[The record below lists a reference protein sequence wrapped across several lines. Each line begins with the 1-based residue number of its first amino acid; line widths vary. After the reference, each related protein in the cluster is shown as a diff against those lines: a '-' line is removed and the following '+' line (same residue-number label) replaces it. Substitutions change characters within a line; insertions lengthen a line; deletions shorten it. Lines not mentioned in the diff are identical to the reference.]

1 MKYAEALYHS
11 NFDTN
16 AVVNSITIKTPSFHK
31 TLSGNE
37 TIAWNA
43 VNSGGTVEIWYSSDG
58 GNNWQTIT
66 KNAPNNGSYN
76 WDTQL
81 FSDGSFAKLLLC
93 IKNPSG
99 FIYGISES
107 EYFTVNNP
115 GNGAPFVKILN
126 SDLHPGILVT
136 DKEYNFNLLLGDPEN
151 DPLLI
156 KVSYSI
162 NSDTLFH
169 ISQNINVA
177 SDTSIQIIPVSLN
190 IIPNSEKLR
199 IKLEVTDGVS
209 SYIDI
214 TQEFSKQTPRQI
226 LHSQNL
232 DWIRHYAEVPVEIRV
247 IDSTQFKG
255 KEYIITFS
263 DIIPNALKTFSVFN
277 KTTNQYTVLNEPLY
291 PKTESLA
298 FDGMVLYT
306 EDILTDLDV
315 VRSHW
320 SNIIPLNLQYNIN
333 QFVSQNLSAYR
344 YPFDY
349 KLVFSFTFNDSSN
362 YLNQIFGS
370 GAPPINPHINFK
382 VYRSVSGMWERTQF
396 AFSEPSTKKD
406 TLSNGDIVVLSNPDG
421 NEFSWRVIFSG
432 ESTSNIPWGG
442 DTLYLYTKKGLSV
455 FDTLY
460 IHGLTVD
467 VNDKL
472 EIPAEYSLS
481 QNYPNPF
488 NPNTKISYSIASMG
502 RVTLKIYNILGREIS
517 TLVNEE
523 KPAGKY
529 EVNFNASS
537 LASGVYFYQL
547 KASDYIQTK
556 KMLLLK

>member
-76 WDTQL
+76 WDTHL
-81 FSDGSFAKLLLC
+81 FSDGAFAKLLLC
-93 IKNPSG
+93 IKNPGG

-382 VYRSVSGMWERTQF
+382 VYRSVSGM
-396 AFSEPSTKKD
+396 
-406 TLSNGDIVVLSNPDG
+406 
-421 NEFSWRVIFSG
+421 
-432 ESTSNIPWGG
+432 
-442 DTLYLYTKKGLSV
+442 
-455 FDTLY
+455 
-460 IHGLTVD
+460 
-467 VNDKL
+467 
-472 EIPAEYSLS
+472 
-481 QNYPNPF
+481 
-488 NPNTKISYSIASMG
+488 
-502 RVTLKIYNILGREIS
+502 
-517 TLVNEE
+517 
-523 KPAGKY
+523 
-529 EVNFNASS
+529 
-537 LASGVYFYQL
+537 
-547 KASDYIQTK
+547 
-556 KMLLLK
+556 